1 MNMLSEVVEY
11 TDNLLIRLNM
21 ELRKMWDEMDG
32 METLQVMII
41 IAIALGVAAAV
52 IRWITGIQ
60 ATADSKVNDFNS
72 VFGS

>member
-1 MNMLSEVVEY
+1 MEMFHDIVDF
-11 TDNLLIRLNM
+11 TDDLLIRLSV
-21 ELRKMWDEMDG
+21 EFRKMWDEMDG

-52 IRWITGIQ
+52 IRWITTIQ
-60 ATADSKVNDFNS
+60 GAANTKVDDFNS

>member
-32 METLQVMII
+32 MQTLGVMVV
-41 IAIALGVAAAV
+41 IAISLGVAAVV

-60 ATADSKVNDFNS
+60 AAAENKVTEFQQ